1 MTQTA
6 QETTRMVELITT
18 VAKLPDHMQALAMGY
33 AKGLADAAQLHPQP
47 EMHTE
52 PPRTA

>member
-18 VAKLPDHMQALAMGY
+18 VAQLPDHMQALAMGY
-33 AKGLADAAQLHPQP
+33 ARGLADAERLHPQP
-47 EMHTE
+47 EMQTE
-52 PPRTA
+52 PPKTA